1 MNDVKRILFS
11 TLAIVLFFGA
21 VSEANAQGTL
31 REVYKRMDAAY
42 ANLSSMKANV
52 TMEKKDAQLGE
63 VDTYEGKVLYV
74 PKKGKDANIKVEWE
88 KPSRESLVVKDG
100 KYILY
105 KHSTNQALTGS
116 VSDAKGSSKAD
127 SSLAFLNMNTKQ
139 LKANY
144 DVQLAAE
151 EKVASGDATW
161 HLILTPKAKSRY
173 KQADLWVSSQGYPV
187 QSKLTE
193 TNNDS
198 TTILLSS
205 LDPNAKIDL
214 AEFTLKLPKTV
225 AWVGNK

>member
-1 MNDVKRILFS
+1 
-11 TLAIVLFFGA
+11 
-21 VSEANAQGTL
+21 
-31 REVYKRMDAAY
+31 
-42 ANLSSMKANV
+42 
-52 TMEKKDAQLGE
+52 
-63 VDTYEGKVLYV
+63 
-74 PKKGKDANIKVEWE
+74 
-88 KPSRESLVVKDG
+88 
-100 KYILY
+100 
-105 KHSTNQALTGS
+105 
-116 VSDAKGSSKAD
+116 
-127 SSLAFLNMNTKQ
+127 MNTKQ

-193 TNNDS
+193 SNNDS

-205 LDPNAKIDL
+205 LAPNAKIDL